1 MILLLL
7 GNDGIY
13 SLDAA
18 RAGPPEDCDY
28 WEKSLFP
35 SLEVTPNQHQ
45 HLDDMITTDIFTKM
59 GVAH

>member
-35 SLEVTPNQHQ
+35 SLEVTPTS
-45 HLDDMITTDIFTKM
+45 ISI
-59 GVAH
+59 